1 MRAQQLHVQT
11 MSPAK
16 AHMVNI
22 STVTKQWGRM
32 RIESARHAIY
42 FHLCYEHHDTALL
55 GTAQGGDSYN
65 LTFTF
70 RLVA

>member
-1 MRAQQLHVQT
+1 MRAQQLHVQV

-22 STVTKQWGRM
+22 STVTKQWRRM
-32 RIESARHAIY
+32 RIESARHARY
-42 FHLCYEHHDTALL
+42 FHLCYEHHDTVLL